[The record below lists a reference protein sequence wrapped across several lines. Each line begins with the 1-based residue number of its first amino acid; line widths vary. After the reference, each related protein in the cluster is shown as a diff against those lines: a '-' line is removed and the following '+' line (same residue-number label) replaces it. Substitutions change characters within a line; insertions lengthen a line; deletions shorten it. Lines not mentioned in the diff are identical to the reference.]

1 MFNDKLTFDYGK
13 NTCKCRG
20 KDVHLRN
27 NDNHMTNGEERT
39 CVQRKYYISR
49 AIRDELLLE
58 LKKLAIN
65 CRLSKSV
72 ILQILAYANAKD
84 ISISK
89 AAEELADKGAFPKI
103 YRAVRKREPLPY
115 KLVAKQFY

>member
-1 MFNDKLTFDYGK
+1 
-13 NTCKCRG
+13 
-20 KDVHLRN
+20 
-27 NDNHMTNGEERT
+27 MTNREERT
-39 CVQRKYYISR
+39 CVQRKFYISL

-58 LKKLAIN
+58 LKKTGDK
-65 CRLSKSV
+65 LSFK
-72 ILQILAYANAKD
+72 QICYTTDCVLAYANAKD

-103 YRAVRKREPLPY
+103 YRAARKREPLPN